1 MKKVLL
7 VEDDPFI
14 RDLTTV
20 KLTDNQY
27 EVVAAATGE
36 DALSYFDG
44 EVPDVVLLDLDLPDM
59 NGLEIL
65 STIRATQKLATLP
78 VIIFSNNDDKDT
90 RAKAE
95 ALSIAGF
102 FIKAT
107 TDYTELFTLID
118 SLPTA

>member
-20 KLTDNQY
+20 KLADHQY
-27 EVVAAATGE
+27 GVRAVGSGE
-36 DALSYFDG
+36 EALTYFDT
-44 EVPDVVLLDLDLPDM
+44 EIPDVILLDLDLPDM

-65 STIRATQKLATLP
+65 ATVRASEKLASVP
-78 VIIFSNNDDKDT
+78 VIIFSNNDDQET

-95 ALSIAGF
+95 AASISGF

-107 TDYTELFTLID
+107 TDYTELFALID
-118 SLPTA
+118 SLPTQ